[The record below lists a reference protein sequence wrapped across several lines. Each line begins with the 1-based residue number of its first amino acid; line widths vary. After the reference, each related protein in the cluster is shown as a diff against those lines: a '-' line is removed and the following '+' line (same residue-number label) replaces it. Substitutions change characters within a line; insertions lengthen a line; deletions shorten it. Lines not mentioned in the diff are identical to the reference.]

1 MPIFLSPHLPTS
13 GEKHKAGASGAQ
25 PAPLEAE
32 FGLAGKPRVA
42 S

>member
-1 MPIFLSPHLPTS
+1 MPTFLSPHLPTS
-13 GEKHKAGASGAQ
+13 GEKHKAGASGAH
-25 PAPLEAE
+25 PAPQAE